1 MVPLSFFAKRIP
13 FDGEWVLRTES
24 GIYELFF
31 FPKIVCR
38 KYEWKQQM
46 DFVQINAE
54 KRITQQNPKIES
66 VRLVNVLMDLSFYR
80 IVVHSLFPFGS
91 FLFSL
96 SFSLSLYCAVLSSAY
111 VVV

>member
-1 MVPLSFFAKRIP
+1 
-13 FDGEWVLRTES
+13 
-24 GIYELFF
+24 
-31 FPKIVCR
+31 
-38 KYEWKQQM
+38 M

-66 VRLVNVLMDLSFYR
+66 VQLVNVLMDLSFYR

-111 VVV
+111 VGV